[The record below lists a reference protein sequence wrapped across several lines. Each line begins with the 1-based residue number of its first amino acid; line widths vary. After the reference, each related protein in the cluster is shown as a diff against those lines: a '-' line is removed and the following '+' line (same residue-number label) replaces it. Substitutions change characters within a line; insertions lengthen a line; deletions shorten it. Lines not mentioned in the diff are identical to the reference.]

1 MRIDIKLGP
10 DSIRDAAEMLENY
23 AKRLENAEEAIQA
36 ELCTTAANEAAK
48 HFDGDVMVV
57 PAGDRVI
64 ATGESVVFQEFGAG
78 ATISD
83 PYPDG
88 AEVDFEIRRGAYSDM
103 TGGEY
108 ARTGYEYWHH
118 DGEKYTQVVPVHGLF
133 YGMMAAKDAIP
144 EIVKGVL
151 EK

>member
-10 DSIRDAAEMLENY
+10 DSIRDAAEMLESY
-23 AKRLENAEEAIQA
+23 ANRLKNAAEAIQT
-36 ELCTTAANEAAK
+36 ELCKTAATEAAR
-48 HFDGDVMVV
+48 HFDGDVTVM
-57 PAGDRVI
+57 PAGDRVT

-78 ATISD
+78 AAVRD

-103 TGGEY
+103 MGGEY
-108 ARTGYEYWHH
+108 AQTKYEYWHH

-144 EIVKGVL
+144 EIVKGVF
-151 EK
+151 KK